1 MDERRGWA
9 YWDHTGLYRL
19 LTAVLIGGAAWAV
32 TLLAGYA
39 LVKPACRADQII
51 WLTAVNTIGLVGTAI
66 GLWLGRAAL
75 AEVKSAAEAQ
85 GAAPIDRSYFMALS
99 AIGLNAI
106 FALAILLPTV
116 PQLMRLPCE

>member
-1 MDERRGWA
+1 MDERDGWA
-9 YWDHTGLYRL
+9 YWDHKGLHRL
-19 LTAVLIGGAAWAV
+19 LTAMLIGGAVWAV

-51 WLTAVNTIGLVGTAI
+51 WLTAVNTIGVVGAAI
-66 GLWLGRAAL
+66 GLWLGRSAL
-75 AEVKSAAEAQ
+75 AEVKSVAEEQ
-85 GAAPIDRSYFMALS
+85 GAAPVDRSYFMALW

-106 FALAILLPTV
+106 FALLIVLSTV